1 MKEVPLMDMRMIEE
15 SFMTKMNEYNLRKS
29 IETNLDQRN
38 PNRECQ
44 WPMSQNQLPQAM
56 DMCISI
62 LSMS

>member
-1 MKEVPLMDMRMIEE
+1 
-15 SFMTKMNEYNLRKS
+15 MTKMKMERNEHNIRKS

-44 WPMSQNQLPQAM
+44 WPMSQDRLPQAM
-56 DMCISI
+56 GMCISI